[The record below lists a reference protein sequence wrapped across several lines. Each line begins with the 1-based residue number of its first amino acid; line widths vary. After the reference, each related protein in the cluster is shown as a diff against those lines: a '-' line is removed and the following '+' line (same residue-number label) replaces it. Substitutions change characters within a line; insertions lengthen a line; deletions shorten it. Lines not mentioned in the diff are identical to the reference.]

1 MLILVRHGRTALN
14 AAGLLQGRV
23 DADLDEVGK
32 AQAEQIALA
41 LLPALRDGSIAK
53 VVSSPLA
60 RARQTAAAM
69 TDSIE
74 IDERWIEVA
83 YGVFEGRTMG
93 EVGAAQLARWRSDP
107 EFAVEGGESLA
118 TLARRLQPALEEL
131 AETAVDHDVV
141 VVSHVSPIKAA
152 IAWALGVGIE
162 VSWRCRLDQASIS
175 QIALSGRGPSLAV
188 FNDTSHLGSTFGT

>member
-74 IDERWIEVA
+74 IDERWIEVS
-83 YGVFEGRTMG
+83 YGEYEGVPMS
-93 EVGAAQLARWRSDP
+93 EISPAVWKRWVDDP
-107 EFAVEGGESLA
+107 HFTPEGGESLH
-118 TLARRLQPALEEL
+118 ALGVRVSEACDEL
-131 AETAVDHDVV
+131 VDEMRTRDVV
-141 VVSHVSPIKAA
+141 VVTHATPVKVAMA
-152 IAWALGVGIE
+152 
-162 VSWRCRLDQASIS
+162 
-175 QIALSGRGPSLAV
+175 
-188 FNDTSHLGSTFGT
+188 